1 MDLRRLMIHL
11 FKNLL
16 GSAIDLRLWVR
27 YLVKNK
33 DLR

>member
-1 MDLRRLMIHL
+1 MDLRRLMKNL

-27 YLVKNK
+27 NLVKNK
-33 DLR
+33 DL